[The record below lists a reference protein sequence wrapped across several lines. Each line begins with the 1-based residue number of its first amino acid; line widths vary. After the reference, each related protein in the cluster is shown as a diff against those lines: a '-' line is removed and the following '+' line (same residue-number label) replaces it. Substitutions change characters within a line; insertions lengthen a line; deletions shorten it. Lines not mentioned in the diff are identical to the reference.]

1 MEKESILIEWLSE
14 GVCEITL
21 HRPEV
26 KNALDEKMINEF
38 QKHLV
43 HLKNKK
49 ELRVLIITGSGD
61 SFCAGADLKWMKKS
75 AKFSREENIQDAKAF
90 AKMLNVLDK
99 IPRPTIAKINGH
111 SFGGG
116 LGILSSCDFAIAS
129 KNSKFCFSEVRLG
142 MIPAMISP
150 YIIRNVGSKI
160 SKQLFLTGEI
170 FSADYANRIH
180 LIDKVVKEEELE
192 KEVAKLINLLMKG
205 GPEALGSIKELLSL
219 VSDKPID
226 NKMAQLTSEKIAEKR
241 VSIEGQEGME
251 AFFNKRAPN
260 WQK

>member
-116 LGILSSCDFAIAS
+116 LGILSSCDFTIAS

-170 FSADYANRIH
+170 FSADYANRIN

-205 GPEALGSIKELLSL
+205 GPEAQGSIKELLSL

-226 NKMAQLTSEKIAEKR
+226 NKMAQLTSEKIA
-241 VSIEGQEGME
+241 
-251 AFFNKRAPN
+251 
-260 WQK
+260 